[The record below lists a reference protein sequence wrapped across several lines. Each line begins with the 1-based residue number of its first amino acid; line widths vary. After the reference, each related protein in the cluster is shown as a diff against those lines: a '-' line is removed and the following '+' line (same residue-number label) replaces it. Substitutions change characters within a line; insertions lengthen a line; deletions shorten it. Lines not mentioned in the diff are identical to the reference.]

1 MAEKSLYNYR
11 VEPQEVDF
19 TLRATLASL
28 GSSILNTAGVD
39 AYGKGFGVDVLNAD
53 NHSWVLSRMAI
64 EIDRRPETVYG
75 LYGGDV
81 DQRLRPGAVDPKLHA
96 DRRCGLR
103 IRTRR
108 DTVGDDRPDDA
119 FGRGPL
125 VGGGREHEEAV
136 VPVPP
141 PAAMPRKIRSVT
153 PTQRTEHRVVYSD
166 IDVNRHVNTMRYI
179 ELMLDMLPVE
189 LLTCEAPVR
198 LDIHFLKECRFGQ
211 TLTVGCELRDRSAL
225 FGSRPTVLRQRSV
238 PVWSGRRTGPEPSAS
253 GSPPGL
259 SRSAGRPKH
268 PGRDG
273 VRRIEGREVCWCG
286 LRGDNLYQTMKITIV
301 GPAHPYRGRFGIDS
315 GDLART
321 FQRRGAEV
329 GIRTFTLQY
338 PSLLFPGRARR

>member
-64 EIDRRPETVYG
+64 EIDRRPEQYTDYTVATWISDYG
-75 LYGGDV
+75 RVLSTRNFTLTDAAGCEFGRAVTQWAMIDLTT
-81 DQRLRPGAVDPKLHA
+81 RSAVDLSW
-96 DRRCGLR
+96 
-103 IRTRR
+103 
-108 DTVGDDRPDDA
+108 V
-119 FGRGPL
+119 
-125 VGGGREHEEAV
+125 GREHEEAV

-153 PTQRTEHRVVYSD
+153 PMQRTEHRVVYSD
-166 IDVNRHVNTMRYI
+166 IDFNRHVNTMRYI
-179 ELMLDMLPVE
+179 EMMLDMLPVE

-225 FGSRPTVLRQRSV
+225 F
-238 PVWSGRRTGPEPSAS
+238 EISAD
-253 GSPPGL
+253 GATAAV
-259 SRSAGRPKH
+259 RAG
-268 PGRDG
+268 
-273 VRRIEGREVCWCG
+273 VEWQE
-286 LRGDNLYQTMKITIV
+286 N
-301 GPAHPYRGRFGIDS
+301 
-315 GDLART
+315 
-321 FQRRGAEV
+321 
-329 GIRTFTLQY
+329 
-338 PSLLFPGRARR
+338 RA